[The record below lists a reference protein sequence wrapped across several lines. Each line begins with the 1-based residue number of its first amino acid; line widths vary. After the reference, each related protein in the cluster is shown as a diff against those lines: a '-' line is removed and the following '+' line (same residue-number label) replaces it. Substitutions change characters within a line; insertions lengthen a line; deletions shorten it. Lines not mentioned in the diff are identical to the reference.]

1 MSLLEITDLSISLPA
16 NGRMLPIVEGV
27 SLTLNRGEVL
37 GIAGE
42 SGSGKTMSAMAVM
55 GLLPKDAKVTGSIR
69 YEGRELIGLGEHE
82 FRQLRGRDIAMVFQD
97 PLSSLHPML
106 TVEKQLTDHLRK
118 HKKVDRRAAR
128 ARAEEFL
135 RLVQMPNPVKT
146 LRAYPHQLSG
156 GQRQRVAIAIALACE
171 PSLLIADEPTTA
183 LDVTVQAGIIE
194 LLLSL
199 TQQIDIGVMIVTHDL
214 GVLSSIADRL
224 AVFYA
229 GEVVET
235 SAASTVFTS
244 PTHPYTEALLAAVP
258 HDSGR
263 GEIDLK
269 PMRGT
274 PPSAGEWAQGCR
286 FNPRCEYAQ
295 RTCYID
301 QPKLLEFTP
310 GHEVACHVRGVAS

>member
-1 MSLLEITDLSISLPA
+1 MSLLEIEDLSIALPA
-16 NGRMLPIVEGV
+16 NGRILPIVEGV

-42 SGSGKTMSAMAVM
+42 SGSGKTVSAMAVM
-55 GLLPKDAKVTGSIR
+55 GLLPKGAEITGSIR
-69 YEGRELIGLGEHE
+69 YEGRELIGLSDRN
-82 FRQLRGRDIAMVFQD
+82 FRELRGNEIAMVFQD

-106 TVEKQLTDHLRK
+106 SIDTQITDHLRK
-118 HKKVDRRAAR
+118 HKRISHRAAQS
-128 ARAEEFL
+128 RAEEL
-135 RLVQMPNPVKT
+135 LQLVQLPNPKKM

-171 PSLLIADEPTTA
+171 PALLIADEPTTA

-199 TQQIDIGVMIVTHDL
+199 TKEIDIGVMIVTHDL

-229 GEVVET
+229 GEVVEAS
-235 SAASTVFTS
+235 SAETVFTR

-258 HDSGR
+258 HKSAS

-269 PMRGT
+269 PMRGA
-274 PPSAGEWAQGCR
+274 PPSAGEWAEGCR
-286 FNPRCEYAQ
+286 FNPRCEYAE
-295 RTCYID
+295 RSCYLK
-301 QPKLLEFTP
+301 QPKLLEFAP
-310 GHEVACHVRGVAS
+310 DHKVSCHVRGIES

>member
-1 MSLLEITDLSISLPA
+1 MSLLEIRDLSISLPA
-16 NGRMLPIVEGV
+16 NGRMLPIVEGI
-27 SLTLNRGEVL
+27 SLSLNRGEVL

-55 GLLPKDAKVTGSIR
+55 GLLPKDAEVTGSIR
-69 YEGRELIGLGEHE
+69 YEGRELIGLGERD
-82 FRQLRGRDIAMVFQD
+82 FREIRGRDIAMVFQD

-106 TVEKQLTDHLRK
+106 TIEKQLTDHLRK
-118 HKKVDRRAAR
+118 HRKASRSAAR
-128 ARAEEFL
+128 TRAEELL
-135 RLVQMPNPVKT
+135 RLVQLPNPAKT

-199 TQQIDIGVMIVTHDL
+199 TEQVDIGVMIVTHDL

-235 SAASTVFTS
+235 ARAAEVFS
-244 PTHPYTEALLAAVP
+244 RPAHPYTEALLAAVP
-258 HDSGR
+258 HESES

-274 PPSAGEWAQGCR
+274 PPSAGEWPEGCR
-286 FNPRCEYAQ
+286 FNPRCAYVERQ
-295 RTCYID
+295 CYSVH
-301 QPKLLEFTP
+301 PVLSESEP
-310 GHEVACHVRGVAS
+310 GHLVACHVRGAAS

>member
-1 MSLLEITDLSISLPA
+1 MSLLSIENLSIALPVD
-16 NGRMLPIVEGV
+16 GRILPIVEGV
-27 SLTLNRGEVL
+27 SLQVSRGEVL

-55 GLLPKDAKVTGSIR
+55 GLLPKDAIVTGSIR
-69 YEGRELIGLGEHE
+69 FEGKELIGMGERE
-82 FRQLRGRDIAMVFQD
+82 FRSIRGNDIAMVFQD

-118 HKKVDRRAAR
+118 HKRMSRHDAR
-128 ARAEEFL
+128 VRAEELL
-135 RLVQMPNPVKT
+135 RLVQLPNPAKL
-146 LRAYPHQLSG
+146 LRVYPHQLSG

-194 LLLSL
+194 LLLDL
-199 TQQIDIGVMIVTHDL
+199 TRKIDIGVMIVTHDL

-229 GEVVET
+229 GGIVET
-235 SAASTVFTS
+235 AGAAAVFRH

-258 HDSGR
+258 HRDDDGD
-263 GEIDLK
+263 IDLK

-274 PPSAGEWAQGCR
+274 PPAAGEWAEGCR
-286 FNPRCEYAQ
+286 FNPRCDYVERQ
-295 RTCYID
+295 CYVID
-301 QPKLLEFTP
+301 PVLLEATP
-310 GHEVACHVRGVAS
+310 GHQVACHVRGASS

>member
-1 MSLLEITDLSISLPA
+1 MSLLTIEDLSISLPVQ
-16 NGRMLPIVEGV
+16 GRMLPIVEGV
-27 SLTLNRGEVL
+27 NLQVDRGEVL

-55 GLLPKDAKVTGSIR
+55 GLLPKEAEISGAIK
-69 YEGRELIGLGEHE
+69 YEGRELLELNEREMQQI
-82 FRQLRGRDIAMVFQD
+82 RGNDIAMVFQD

-106 TVEKQLTDHLRK
+106 TIENQLTDHLRK
-118 HKKVDRRAAR
+118 HQKVTKQHAR
-128 ARAEEFL
+128 ERAEELL
-135 RLVQMPNPVKT
+135 RLVQLPNPAKT
-146 LRAYPHQLSG
+146 LRVYPHQLSG

-194 LLLSL
+194 LFRDL
-199 TQQIDIGVMIVTHDL
+199 TQQMDIGVMIVTHDL

-235 SAASTVFTS
+235 SKASAVFKH

-258 HDSGR
+258 HRTEND
-263 GEIDLK
+263 EIELQ

-274 PPSAGEWAQGCR
+274 PPAAGEWVEGCR
-286 FNPRCEYAQ
+286 FNPRCAYAE
-295 RTCYID
+295 RACFVKR
-301 QPKLLEFTP
+301 PPLLEAQP
-310 GHEVACHVRGVAS
+310 GHRVACHVRGVTS